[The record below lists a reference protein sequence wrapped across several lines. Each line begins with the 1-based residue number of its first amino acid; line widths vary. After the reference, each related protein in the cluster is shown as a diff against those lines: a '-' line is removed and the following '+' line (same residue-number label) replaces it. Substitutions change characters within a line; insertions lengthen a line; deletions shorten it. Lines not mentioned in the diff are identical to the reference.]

1 MSSMLFEWRGFRL
14 KSKIIP
20 FHYTHAHAPQ
30 ALQQQNNRL
39 FSFTRYLCLIHPPL
53 PRAPQLHK
61 NLLVL
66 FTCFTLTKQS
76 IRTTMPARSCTVLF
90 NQFYRISFIYREM
103 LKNDSVLFSLFVPV
117 MSQRNLFIAWICSII
132 PADFSLVCPAA
143 TAPIST
149 YRTISFAFVFLPPPP
164 STIATMWETQFYKSG
179 CSVKPSVQLLRF

>member
-39 FSFTRYLCLIHPPL
+39 FSFTRYLCLIHPL

-76 IRTTMPARSCTVLF
+76 IRATMPARSCAVLF
-90 NQFYRISFIYREM
+90 NQFYRISFIYRKM
-103 LKNDSVLFSLFVPV
+103 LKNDSVLFSLFVPI
-117 MSQRNLFIAWICSII
+117 MSQRNLFIAWICSITII
-132 PADFSLVCPAA
+132 PADFSPVLAAGNRSHLV
-143 TAPIST
+143 ISD
-149 YRTISFAFVFLPPPP
+149 YQFSPLCFYPPPP
-164 STIATMWETQFYKSG
+164 TTIRETQFYKSG
-179 CSVKPSVQLLRF
+179 YSVKPSVQFLCF